1 MIKMYKK
8 IIKESRTEHKN
19 RVWDLRKETADAEWK
34 AYFLQRLGGIENF
47 RHVSVPFI
55 KLFDDEYDN
64 GRDIEK
70 LTIDCIRAL
79 YSVGDLQTFR
89 IYSLYGSDPYE
100 YMPIRFR
107 KGYRDPER
115 VADEA
120 LHNLTQML
128 AYRDTDYGYTDFCY
142 DYVDFNRLSYH
153 WKIRQAILKKDI
165 VRYIKSVWNN
175 RTVKEFAPLYKIHEP
190 ELYRRC
196 AR

>member
-8 IIKESRTEHKN
+8 IMKESRTEHKSK
-19 RVWDLRKETADAEWK
+19 VWDMKRELADAEWK

-47 RHVSVPFI
+47 RQSKIPLV
-55 KLFDDEYDN
+55 KLFDSEYN
-64 GRDIEK
+64 SGHDIEK
-70 LTIDCIRAL
+70 FTIDCIRAL
-79 YSVGDLQTFR
+79 YSAGDDQLFR
-89 IYSLYGSDPYE
+89 CYSLFGSDIYE

-107 KGYRDPER
+107 KGLRDPER
-115 VADEA
+115 VAEEA
-120 LHNLTQML
+120 LRNLTQML
-128 AYRDTDYGYTDFCY
+128 ANRDMHYGFLDSCY

-175 RTVKEFAPLYKIHEP
+175 RVIKEFAPLYKIHEP